1 MKLIFLLLS
10 CLLCSSWMYAQSSA
24 FKVGTPYKVVTA
36 QKKYYISDPANN
48 LLLSIKDRNNK
59 IVLQRFDL
67 TTLKEINRSDKIT
80 LPPLSYVYDIIR
92 IHGRVYLIQVHY
104 NSNRQHLSVF
114 AQQID
119 PFHCTLFGEPVLLL
133 EGSDIGSITL
143 QQRGEDGDVLLLGFK
158 NNLLSL
164 ENNQQRVAYSKVLGK
179 DLTTIGACELT
190 FPHKR
195 RQVDIVDY
203 HLDQQGVPYI
213 LTKVRPSKS
222 SRRDV
227 IGKGENAIINYQ
239 LEILK
244 FNLADGSYTT
254 IPIKLDKHQIKSS
267 WLYAGANGQVICTGF
282 YTKRESKTTEPDG
295 VFVFNID
302 QANKLLK
309 HHHYEFPIEILTQYK
324 NARQQSRI
332 AHADRKGHA
341 EMNNLKLNKIVVDS
355 DNSLVI
361 IGEVEFIITSTNTTT
376 NGGTFTRTTYH
387 YYDILVTKINADGS
401 LAWMRKLPKR
411 QIGSRGR
418 GSMSFKHLKL
428 NDQHYFIFLDHPNN
442 EIVNVYELANIY
454 ADGRRGVLSAYQVDD
469 ATGKTRKA
477 QILDTKKNKSNYK
490 FVRFNVDRVI
500 PFIPAGIVIEFHK
513 KAQQD
518 ILVYIGLD

>member
-1 MKLIFLLLS
+1 MKLIFLLLL
-10 CLLCSSWMYAQSSA
+10 CLLYSSWLYAQSSA
-24 FKVGTPYKVVTA
+24 FKVGTPYKVVDA

-48 LLLSIKDRNNK
+48 LLLSIKERNNK

-67 TTLKEINRSDKIT
+67 ATLKEVKRSNKII
-80 LPPLSYVYDIIR
+80 LPTLSYVYDIVR
-92 IHGRVYLIQVHY
+92 IHGRIYLIQVDY
-104 NSNRQHLSVF
+104 SNSRQNLSVF

-119 PFHCTLFGEPVLLL
+119 PFNCTLFGERVLIL
-133 EGSDIGSITL
+133 EGNSIGSITL
-143 QQRGEDGDVLLLGFK
+143 QQRGEDGNILLLGFK
-158 NNLLSL
+158 SNLLGFGS
-164 ENNQQRVAYSKVLGK
+164 NQQRVAYSKVLGK
-179 DLTTIGACELT
+179 DLTLIGSYELT

-195 RQVDIVDY
+195 RQVDIIDY
-203 HLDQQGVPYI
+203 HLDQQGVPYV
-213 LTKVRPSKS
+213 LTKVRPSKA
-222 SRRDV
+222 SRKDV
-227 IGKGENAIINYQ
+227 IGKGDNAIINYQ

-244 FNLADGSYTT
+244 FNLTDGSYTT
-254 IPIKLDKHQIKSS
+254 IPIKLDEHQINNS

-295 VFVFNID
+295 IFVFNID
-302 QANKLLK
+302 QAAKLLK

-332 AHADRKGHA
+332 ARADRKGQA
-341 EMNNLKLNKIVVDS
+341 EMNNLKLKKIVVDQ
-355 DNSLVI
+355 DNNLVI
-361 IGEVEFIITSTNTTT
+361 IGEIDFIVTSTNTTT

-418 GSMSFKHLKL
+418 GSMSFQHVKLK
-428 NDQHYFIFLDHPNN
+428 DQHYFFFLDHPKN
-442 EIVNVYELANIY
+442 EIVNVYELPSIY
-454 ADGRRGVLSAYQVDD
+454 ADGRRGVLTAYQIND
-469 ATGKTRKA
+469 ATGKARKA

-500 PFIPAGIVIEFHK
+500 PFMPSGIVIEFYK
-513 KAQQD
+513 RAQED
-518 ILVYIGLD
+518 ILVYIGLN